1 MTELFM
7 KLLNMSINAGWL
19 VLAVLLVRII
29 FRKAPKWLF
38 PLLWSFVGIRLL
50 MPNAL
55 ESRLSIIPNISSFS
69 ASAHGMLSAESF
81 AAPVPYVGIVWCT
94 GMAAMLLFE
103 ALSYIHLRS
112 KVKTAVRLSANVY
125 QSEHVNAPFILG
137 LFAPRIYI
145 PFHIKSKELDSII
158 AHERAHIKRRDHW
171 LKPIA
176 FLILSLHW
184 FNPLIWIAYYFL
196 CKDIELA
203 CDECAVKNM
212 SDSQRAAYSQTLL
225 SCTAN
230 QSIFAACPLAFGS
243 KNVKTRI
250 RAVLSYR
257 KPHTWIITVTAILV
271 LVVAACFMTNPR
283 QSKESTARES
293 NYIGLNQSP
302 ISDMIQNGQTI
313 SDRNSSEERQR
324 EVELESA
331 LLGEA
336 IKKQESLTRIE
347 IIPKLLKTLY
357 EDKLSGKTSEDNDC
371 VLSQE
376 YSDEREQLQKK
387 ILKLRRKLT
396 EMGEKENEREEFIHA
411 IRKFMEMRTL
421 TKQVLNELIDHID
434 VYETQGTGKNKTQ
447 RLVIYY
453 KFVGYLDIDPTQ
465 CRPNYTADIREGI
478 MYNKLRKLKTA

>member
-1 MTELFM
+1 M

-19 VLAVLLVRII
+19 VLTVLLVRII

-38 PLLWSFVGIRLL
+38 PVLWSFVGIRLL

-55 ESRLSIIPNISSFS
+55 ESRLSVIPDISGFS
-69 ASAHGMLSAESF
+69 ASEQGLLSAKGF
-81 AAPVPYVGIVWCT
+81 TAPVP
-94 GMAAMLLFE
+94 
-103 ALSYIHLRS
+103 
-112 KVKTAVRLSANVY
+112 NVY

-176 FLILSLHW
+176 FLILSLYW

-203 CDECAVKNM
+203 CDEYAIKDM

-230 QSIFAACPLAFGS
+230 QRIFAACPLAFGS

-271 LVVAACFMTNPR
+271 LAVVACFMTNPR
-283 QSKESTARES
+283 QPKESTAQGS
-293 NYIGLNQSP
+293 NYIDLNQP
-302 ISDMIQNGQTI
+302 PTLDVIQNGQTI
-313 SDRNSSEERQR
+313 SDRSSSEDRQR

-336 IKKQESLTRIE
+336 IKKQESLTQIQTTDFYR
-347 IIPKLLKTLY
+347 
-357 EDKLSGKTSEDNDC
+357 
-371 VLSQE
+371 
-376 YSDEREQLQKK
+376 
-387 ILKLRRKLT
+387 
-396 EMGEKENEREEFIHA
+396 
-411 IRKFMEMRTL
+411 
-421 TKQVLNELIDHID
+421 
-434 VYETQGTGKNKTQ
+434 
-447 RLVIYY
+447 
-453 KFVGYLDIDPTQ
+453 
-465 CRPNYTADIREGI
+465 
-478 MYNKLRKLKTA
+478 

>member
-19 VLAVLLVRII
+19 VLAVLLVRIM
-29 FRKAPKWLF
+29 FHKAPKWLF
-38 PLLWSFVGIRLL
+38 PLLWSFVWIRLL

-55 ESRLSIIPNISSFS
+55 ESRLSVIPDISGFS
-69 ASAHGMLSAESF
+69 ASEQGLLSAKGF
-81 AAPVPYVGIVWCT
+81 TAPVPYVGIVWCT

-103 ALSYIHLRS
+103 ALSYVHLRS
-112 KVKTAVRLSANVY
+112 KVKTAVQLSSNVY

-203 CDECAVKNM
+203 CDEYAIKDM

-230 QSIFAACPLAFGS
+230 QRIFAACPLAFGS

-257 KPHTWIITVTAILV
+257 KPHT
-271 LVVAACFMTNPR
+271 
-283 QSKESTARES
+283 
-293 NYIGLNQSP
+293 
-302 ISDMIQNGQTI
+302 
-313 SDRNSSEERQR
+313 
-324 EVELESA
+324 
-331 LLGEA
+331 
-336 IKKQESLTRIE
+336 
-347 IIPKLLKTLY
+347 
-357 EDKLSGKTSEDNDC
+357 
-371 VLSQE
+371 
-376 YSDEREQLQKK
+376 
-387 ILKLRRKLT
+387 
-396 EMGEKENEREEFIHA
+396 
-411 IRKFMEMRTL
+411 
-421 TKQVLNELIDHID
+421 
-434 VYETQGTGKNKTQ
+434 
-447 RLVIYY
+447 
-453 KFVGYLDIDPTQ
+453 
-465 CRPNYTADIREGI
+465 
-478 MYNKLRKLKTA
+478 

>member
-158 AHERAHIKRRDHW
+158 AHERAHIKRR
-171 LKPIA
+171 
-176 FLILSLHW
+176 
-184 FNPLIWIAYYFL
+184 
-196 CKDIELA
+196 
-203 CDECAVKNM
+203 
-212 SDSQRAAYSQTLL
+212 
-225 SCTAN
+225 
-230 QSIFAACPLAFGS
+230 
-243 KNVKTRI
+243 
-250 RAVLSYR
+250 
-257 KPHTWIITVTAILV
+257 
-271 LVVAACFMTNPR
+271 
-283 QSKESTARES
+283 
-293 NYIGLNQSP
+293 
-302 ISDMIQNGQTI
+302 
-313 SDRNSSEERQR
+313 
-324 EVELESA
+324 
-331 LLGEA
+331 
-336 IKKQESLTRIE
+336 LT
-347 IIPKLLKTLY
+347 
-357 EDKLSGKTSEDNDC
+357 
-371 VLSQE
+371 Q
-376 YSDEREQLQKK
+376 QQ
-387 ILKLRRKLT
+387 
-396 EMGEKENEREEFIHA
+396 
-411 IRKFMEMRTL
+411 
-421 TKQVLNELIDHID
+421 Q
-434 VYETQGTGKNKTQ
+434 
-447 RLVIYY
+447 
-453 KFVGYLDIDPTQ
+453 
-465 CRPNYTADIREGI
+465 
-478 MYNKLRKLKTA
+478 

>member
-19 VLAVLLVRII
+19 VLTVLLVRII

-38 PLLWSFVGIRLL
+38 PVLWSFVGIRLL

-55 ESRLSIIPNISSFS
+55 ESRLSVIPDISGFS
-69 ASAHGMLSAESF
+69 ASEQGLLSAKGF
-81 AAPVPYVGIVWCT
+81 TAPVPYVGIVWCT

-103 ALSYIHLRS
+103 ALSYVHLRS
-112 KVKTAVRLSANVY
+112 KVKTAVRLSSNVY

-176 FLILSLHW
+176 FLILSLYW

-203 CDECAVKNM
+203 CDEYAIKDM

-230 QSIFAACPLAFGS
+230 QRIFAACPLAFGS

-271 LVVAACFMTNPR
+271 LAVVACFMTNPR
-283 QSKESTARES
+283 QPKESSWEIAAIPIILATITGIIVGILTMNATTLNLFSSVSEVLNTS
-293 NYIGLNQSP
+293 LSGAATIGYN
-302 ISDMIQNGQTI
+302 DMIT
-313 SDRNSSEERQR
+313 
-324 EVELESA
+324 EVVSMPIA
-331 LLGEA
+331 VIVAG
-336 IKKQESLTRIE
+336 
-347 IIPKLLKTLY
+347 
-357 EDKLSGKTSEDNDC
+357 
-371 VLSQE
+371 VL
-376 YSDEREQLQKK
+376 QL
-387 ILKLRRKLT
+387 I
-396 EMGEKENEREEFIHA
+396 
-411 IRKFMEMRTL
+411 
-421 TKQVLNELIDHID
+421 
-434 VYETQGTGKNKTQ
+434 VYIVATYLHLQ
-447 RLVIYY
+447 RLAQRSPLELV
-453 KFVGYLDIDPTQ
+453 
-465 CRPNYTADIREGI
+465 
-478 MYNKLRKLKTA
+478 RKG

>member
-19 VLAVLLVRII
+19 VLTVLLVRII

-38 PLLWSFVGIRLL
+38 PVLWSFVWIRLL

-55 ESRLSIIPNISSFS
+55 ESRLSVIPDISGFS
-69 ASAHGMLSAESF
+69 ASEQGLLSAKGF
-81 AAPVPYVGIVWCT
+81 TAPVPYVGIV
-94 GMAAMLLFE
+94 
-103 ALSYIHLRS
+103 
-112 KVKTAVRLSANVY
+112 RLSSNVY

-176 FLILSLHW
+176 FLILSLYW

-230 QSIFAACPLAFGS
+230 QRIFAACPLAFGS

-257 KPHTWIITVTAILV
+257 KPHAWIITVTAILV
-271 LVVAACFMTNPR
+271 LAVVACFMTNPR
-283 QSKESTARES
+283 QSKESTAQGS
-293 NYIGLNQSP
+293 NYIDLNQPP
-302 ISDMIQNGQTI
+302 ILDVIQNGQTI
-313 SDRNSSEERQR
+313 SDRSSSEDRQR

-336 IKKQESLTRIE
+336 IKKQESLTQIQTTDFYR
-347 IIPKLLKTLY
+347 
-357 EDKLSGKTSEDNDC
+357 
-371 VLSQE
+371 
-376 YSDEREQLQKK
+376 
-387 ILKLRRKLT
+387 
-396 EMGEKENEREEFIHA
+396 
-411 IRKFMEMRTL
+411 
-421 TKQVLNELIDHID
+421 
-434 VYETQGTGKNKTQ
+434 
-447 RLVIYY
+447 
-453 KFVGYLDIDPTQ
+453 
-465 CRPNYTADIREGI
+465 
-478 MYNKLRKLKTA
+478 

>member
-19 VLAVLLVRII
+19 VLTVLLVRII

-38 PLLWSFVGIRLL
+38 PVLWSFVWIRLL

-55 ESRLSIIPNISSFS
+55 ESRLSVIPDISGFS
-69 ASAHGMLSAESF
+69 ASEQGLLSAKGF
-81 AAPVPYVGIVWCT
+81 TAPVPYVGIVWCT

-103 ALSYIHLRS
+103 ALSYVHLRS
-112 KVKTAVRLSANVY
+112 KVKTAVRLSSNVY

-176 FLILSLHW
+176 FLILSLYW

-203 CDECAVKNM
+203 CDEYAIKDM

-230 QSIFAACPLAFGS
+230 QRIFAPCPLAFGS

-271 LVVAACFMTNPR
+271 LAVVACFMTNPR
-283 QSKESTARES
+283 QPKESTAQGS
-293 NYIGLNQSP
+293 NYIDLNQP
-302 ISDMIQNGQTI
+302 PTLDVIQNGQTI
-313 SDRNSSEERQR
+313 SDRSSSEDRQR

-336 IKKQESLTRIE
+336 IKKQESLTQIQTTDFYR
-347 IIPKLLKTLY
+347 
-357 EDKLSGKTSEDNDC
+357 
-371 VLSQE
+371 
-376 YSDEREQLQKK
+376 
-387 ILKLRRKLT
+387 
-396 EMGEKENEREEFIHA
+396 
-411 IRKFMEMRTL
+411 
-421 TKQVLNELIDHID
+421 
-434 VYETQGTGKNKTQ
+434 
-447 RLVIYY
+447 
-453 KFVGYLDIDPTQ
+453 
-465 CRPNYTADIREGI
+465 
-478 MYNKLRKLKTA
+478 

>member
-7 KLLNMSINAGWL
+7 KLLNMSVNAGWL
-19 VLAVLLVRII
+19 VLAVLLVRIM
-29 FRKAPKWLF
+29 FHKAPKWLF
-38 PLLWSFVGIRLL
+38 PLLWSFVWIRLL

-55 ESRLSIIPNISSFS
+55 ESRLSVIPDISGFS
-69 ASAHGMLSAESF
+69 ASEQGLLSAKGF
-81 AAPVPYVGIVWCT
+81 TAPVPYVGIVWCT

-103 ALSYIHLRS
+103 ALSYVHLRS
-112 KVKTAVRLSANVY
+112 KVKTAVRLSSNVY

-203 CDECAVKNM
+203 CDEYAIKDM

-230 QSIFAACPLAFGS
+230 QRIFAACPLAFGS

-257 KPHTWIITVTAILV
+257 KPHAWIITVTAILV
-271 LVVAACFMTNPR
+271 LAVVACFMTSPR
-283 QSKESTARES
+283 QSKESTAQGS
-293 NYIGLNQSP
+293 NYIDLNQPP
-302 ISDMIQNGQTI
+302 ILDVIQNGQTI
-313 SDRNSSEERQR
+313 SDRSSSEDRQR
-324 EVELESA
+324 EVELENA

-336 IKKQESLTRIE
+336 IKKQESLTQIQTTDFYR
-347 IIPKLLKTLY
+347 
-357 EDKLSGKTSEDNDC
+357 
-371 VLSQE
+371 
-376 YSDEREQLQKK
+376 
-387 ILKLRRKLT
+387 
-396 EMGEKENEREEFIHA
+396 
-411 IRKFMEMRTL
+411 
-421 TKQVLNELIDHID
+421 
-434 VYETQGTGKNKTQ
+434 
-447 RLVIYY
+447 
-453 KFVGYLDIDPTQ
+453 
-465 CRPNYTADIREGI
+465 
-478 MYNKLRKLKTA
+478 

>member
-19 VLAVLLVRII
+19 VLTVLLVRII

-38 PLLWSFVGIRLL
+38 PVLWSFVGIRLL

-55 ESRLSIIPNISSFS
+55 ESRLSVIPDISGFS
-69 ASAHGMLSAESF
+69 ASVQGLLSAKGFTAS
-81 AAPVPYVGIVWCT
+81 VPYVGIVWCT
-94 GMAAMLLFE
+94 GMAVMLLFE
-103 ALSYIHLRS
+103 ALSYVHLRS
-112 KVKTAVRLSANVY
+112 KVKTAVRLSSNVY

-137 LFAPRIYI
+137 LFAPHIYI

-203 CDECAVKNM
+203 CDEYAIKDM

-230 QSIFAACPLAFGS
+230 QRIFAACPLAFGS

-271 LVVAACFMTNPR
+271 LAVVACFMTNPR
-283 QSKESTARES
+283 QSKEIAAQGS
-293 NYIGLNQSP
+293 NYIDLSQPP
-302 ISDMIQNGQTI
+302 ILDVIQNGQTI
-313 SDRNSSEERQR
+313 SDRSSSEDWQR

-336 IKKQESLTRIE
+336 IKKQESLT
-347 IIPKLLKTLY
+347 
-357 EDKLSGKTSEDNDC
+357 
-371 VLSQE
+371 
-376 YSDEREQLQKK
+376 
-387 ILKLRRKLT
+387 
-396 EMGEKENEREEFIHA
+396 
-411 IRKFMEMRTL
+411 
-421 TKQVLNELIDHID
+421 
-434 VYETQGTGKNKTQ
+434 
-447 RLVIYY
+447 
-453 KFVGYLDIDPTQ
+453 
-465 CRPNYTADIREGI
+465 
-478 MYNKLRKLKTA
+478 